1 MIDFVQRNFR
11 KWFPV
16 ILWVILIGCIISGLI
31 TGWNT
36 SRVLRFPPFIGAIL
50 GGGLIGLIGL
60 IFIVLVGGIFATIL
74 KMADDL
80 EQLKNKI
87 GPSNNMKNNTL
98 PAANS
103 TSPAA
108 NYAPKANPVSGDS
121 WVCKKCGEKNR
132 LTSSSCK
139 GCGEYR

>member
-16 ILWVILIGCIISGLI
+16 ILWLILIGCIISGLI

-36 SRVLRFPPFIGAIL
+36 GNLLGFISIRVHPFMGAIL
-50 GGGLIGLIGL
+50 GGGLMGLIAL
-60 IFIVLVGGIFATIL
+60 IFIVLIGGVFATIL
-74 KMADDL
+74 KMADDI
-80 EQLKNKI
+80 EQLKNKTNSSDNTKKNE
-87 GPSNNMKNNTL
+87 PS
-98 PAANS
+98 AVG
-103 TSPAA
+103 
-108 NYAPKANPVSGDS
+108 YVSGET
-121 WVCKKCGEKNR
+121 WVCKKCGEENR